1 MHEPVYLEPRITI
14 NSVLGNG
21 GPPLKIVQSQHTGQ
35 VLEMCATEFH
45 KCLSPVRDAKIQS
58 HSR

>member
-1 MHEPVYLEPRITI
+1 MHEPRITI

-35 VLEMCATEFH
+35 VLEMCAIKFH
-45 KCLSPVRDAKIQS
+45 KCLSPVKDAKIQS